1 MRAEYFECTICGDV
15 VQGWHAAHEWYQGPC
30 LEGSVHDWEECPG
43 PFEDDDDEG
52 DRDDTK

>member
-52 DRDDTK
+52 DYDD